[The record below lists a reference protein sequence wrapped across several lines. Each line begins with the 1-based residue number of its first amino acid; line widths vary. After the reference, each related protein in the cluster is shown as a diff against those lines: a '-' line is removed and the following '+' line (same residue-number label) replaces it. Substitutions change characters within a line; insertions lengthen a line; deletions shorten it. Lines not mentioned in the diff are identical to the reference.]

1 MKQREIKFR
10 AWDEIHKIMH
20 NDFQFIKSGNEGND
34 WIVFTSDRQTL
45 NDFPHPFEDPYLQ
58 KQLKIMQFTGLLDK
72 NGREIY
78 EGDVIKWIHKHGD
91 FEPTEQVSTV
101 EYQKYSDGWIG
112 YEVFNDAEVIG
123 NLYENPE
130 LLK

>member
-72 NGREIY
+72 NGKEIY
-78 EGDVIKWIHKHGD
+78 EGDIVKWIHKYGD
-91 FEPTEQVSTV
+91 FEPTEQISTV
-101 EYQKYSDGWIG
+101 KYEQYADGWIG

-123 NLYENPE
+123 NIYQNP
-130 LLK
+130 

>member
-10 AWDEIHKIMH
+10 EFCDTDDGEEMLYFKTGMFDNGLW
-20 NDFQFIKSGNEGND
+20 
-34 WIVFTSDRQTL
+34 
-45 NDFPHPFEDPYLQ
+45 FES
-58 KQLKIMQFTGLLDK
+58 LKHIGDYVSPLMQFTGLLDK

-112 YEVFNDAEVIG
+112 YEVFNDAEIIG